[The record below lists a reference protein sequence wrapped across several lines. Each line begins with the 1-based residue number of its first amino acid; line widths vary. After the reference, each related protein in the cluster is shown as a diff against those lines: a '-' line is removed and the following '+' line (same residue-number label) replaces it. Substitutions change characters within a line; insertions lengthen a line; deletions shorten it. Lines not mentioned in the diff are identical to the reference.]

1 MKSVLILSIG
11 LLLTLSGCAHH
22 SSPAP
27 NDAVVHGNV
36 GVTMA
41 SKDLSRATGH
51 HAPN

>member
-1 MKSVLILSIG
+1 MKSVLILGIG

-22 SSPAP
+22 PSPTSD
-27 NDAVVHGNV
+27 DAVVHGSV

-41 SKDLSRATGH
+41 SKDLSRVTGH